1 MRATASVALT
11 AICLVQ
17 ALSCLAATHTASMV
31 PKISERSPSTSSA
44 EAENRLTGTASF
56 SASLTARDYDQG
68 LKDLSL
74 RLYGPA
80 KERLA
85 RALESLSKTRDG
97 NEQKA
102 RAKLSLAEAYLG
114 LENYP
119 RAKTMLEEAR
129 LACFETFG
137 ANSEEVVRYYA
148 DLAELNLET
157 GTAASATQAA
167 DQCLKL
173 VEKNG
178 KQGFE
183 LAKAQ
188 VLMGRVLSNQN
199 YNEMARD
206 FLKKALPALEM
217 APGIDRLEYANA
229 LASLALVEKKMG
241 NEDES
246 AEQMKKAFAIKDDA
260 VDLTK
265 TESQKGVVKYKWTE
279 GLYGSRQIVD
289 PTYPLKY
296 MVVDGVRVA
305 CTVVRSYKHMAVL
318 ISLANCSPKP
328 LHLAVGAA
336 SLEKLS
342 PGRKLMEYCDPGL
355 IDEVLEEDV
364 ILDRTWRRK
373 ALCHIQKSRRIPG
386 YLKNGV
392 LDSDDFFGN
401 NEFGLYGAWDSH
413 LRDAPPIVTREQF
426 FYDERPKHGDQ
437 EILGFMRGNASVRPT
452 YIETGAARTG
462 VVFFLRDRWD
472 DALVRVKIGNAELQ
486 FPFHVAPGQ

>member
-1 MRATASVALT
+1 MRATAAVALT
-11 AICLVQ
+11 AICLLQ
-17 ALSCLAATHTASMV
+17 AISCLAATHTASMV
-31 PKISERSPSTSSA
+31 PQISERSATPANSETDA
-44 EAENRLTGTASF
+44 KLTGTASF
-56 SASLTARDYDQG
+56 SAGLTARDYEQG
-68 LKDLSL
+68 MKDLNL
-74 RLYGPA
+74 RLYGAA
-80 KERLA
+80 KDRLA
-85 RALESLSKTRDG
+85 RALENLSKTRDN

-102 RAKLSLAEAYLG
+102 RAKISLAEAYLG

-129 LACFETFG
+129 IACFETFG
-137 ANSEEVVRYYA
+137 PESEEAIRYYA

-157 GTAASATQAA
+157 STPAAATQAA
-167 DQCLKL
+167 NQCLKL
-173 VEKNG
+173 LEKTG
-178 KQGFE
+178 KPGYE
-183 LAKAQ
+183 LAQAQ
-188 VLMGRVLSNQN
+188 VLMARVLCNQN
-199 YNEMARD
+199 YNEMAKD
-206 FLKKALPALEM
+206 YLKKALPTLEM
-217 APGIDRLEYANA
+217 APGIDRLAYAEA
-229 LASLALVEKKMG
+229 LSTLALIEKKLG
-241 NEDES
+241 NEEDSDEP
-246 AEQMKKAFAIKDDA
+246 MKKALAIKDDA
-260 VDLTK
+260 VELTK
-265 TESQKGVVKYKWTE
+265 TENQKGVVTYKWTE

-289 PTYPLKY
+289 PSYPLKY

-342 PGRKLMEYCDPGL
+342 PGRKLMDYCDPGL

-437 EILGFMRGNASVRPT
+437 EILGFMRGNAAVRPT

-472 DALVRVKIGNAELQ
+472 DALVRVRIGNAELQ